1 MKLTRLA
8 PLALGGVLLAGGFAG
23 ASLAQQP
30 PPPAQGAAHVGH
42 PGGPRVHRDPEAM
55 AAKRAERLRDVLQ
68 LRPEQEPALKAFL
81 ASHKRP
87 AGMAERGRGGREQFA
102 AMTTPQRL
110 DAQRARLVER
120 TARFDRHA
128 AATKTFYAQLSPSQ
142 QKAFDAMGPRG
153 GMKGGDHRG
162 MGGRGH
168 GPMGGGRG

>member
-30 PPPAQGAAHVGH
+30 PVAPQGAQAGQ
-42 PGGPRVHRDPEAM
+42 PGGPREGRRMDPEAM
-55 AAKRAERLRDVLQ
+55 AAKHAERLRAVLQ

-81 ASHKRP
+81 DSRKRP
-87 AGMAERGRGGREQFA
+87 TGAAERSRGGREQFA

-120 TARFDRHA
+120 TARFDQHA
-128 AATKTFYAQLSPSQ
+128 AATKKFYAQLSPSQ

-153 GMKGGDHRG
+153 GMKGHRG
-162 MGGRGH
+162 MGGGH

>member
-23 ASLAQQP
+23 ASLAQVP
-30 PPPAQGAAHVGH
+30 PPPAQGASHAGQ
-42 PGGPRVHRDPEAM
+42 PGGPRVRMDPEAM

-81 ASHKRP
+81 ASFKRP
-87 AGMAERGRGGREQFA
+87 AGMAERGRGGREQYA

-120 TARFDRHA
+120 TARFDQRA
-128 AATKTFYAQLSPSQ
+128 TATKKFYAQLSPSQ
-142 QKAFDAMGPRG
+142 QKAFDAMAPRG
-153 GMKGGDHRG
+153 GMKGHPG
-162 MGGRGH
+162 MGRGH

>member
-30 PPPAQGAAHVGH
+30 PVAPQGAQAGQ
-42 PGGPRVHRDPEAM
+42 PGGPREGRRMDPEAM
-55 AAKRAERLRDVLQ
+55 AAKHAERLRAVLQ

-81 ASHKRP
+81 DSRKPPASATKP
-87 AGMAERGRGGREQFA
+87 GRGGREQLA

-120 TARFDRHA
+120 TARFDERA
-128 AATKTFYAQLSPSQ
+128 AATKKFYAQLSPSQ
-142 QKAFDAMGPRG
+142 QKAFDAMSPRG
-153 GMKGGDHRG
+153 GMKGGEHRG

-168 GPMGGGRG
+168 MGGGRG

>member
-30 PPPAQGAAHVGH
+30 PLAVMAQGAAQAGQ
-42 PGGPRVHRDPEAM
+42 PAGPREGRRMDPEAM
-55 AAKRAERLRDVLQ
+55 AAKHAERLRAVLQ
-68 LRPEQEPALKAFL
+68 LRPEQEPALKAYL
-81 ASHKRP
+81 AARKP
-87 AGMAERGRGGREQFA
+87 AGMAGRRGGREQSA

-110 DAQRARLVER
+110 DAQRARLTER
-120 TARFDRHA
+120 VARFDQRA

-142 QKAFDAMGPRG
+142 QKAFDALGSRG
-153 GMKGGDHRG
+153 GKGGHRG

-168 GPMGGGRG
+168 GGHGG

>member
-8 PLALGGVLLAGGFAG
+8 PLALGGVLLAGGLAG

-30 PPPAQGAAHVGH
+30 PLAGAPQA
-42 PGGPRVHRDPEAM
+42 GGPREGRRMDPEAM
-55 AAKRAERLRDVLQ
+55 AAKHAERLRAVLQ
-68 LRPEQEPALKAFL
+68 LRPDQEPALKVFL
-81 ASHKRP
+81 SSRKPP
-87 AGMAERGRGGREQFA
+87 AGAAERGPGGREQFA

-120 TARFDRHA
+120 TARFDQHA

-153 GMKGGDHRG
+153 GGGDHRG

-168 GPMGGGRG
+168 GPMGAGGRG

>member
-30 PPPAQGAAHVGH
+30 PAPQAAQAGQ
-42 PGGPRVHRDPEAM
+42 PGGPREGRRMDPEAM

-81 ASHKRP
+81 ASHQRP

-120 TARFDRHA
+120 TARFDQHA
-128 AATKTFYAQLSPSQ
+128 TATKKFYAQLSPSQ

-153 GMKGGDHRG
+153 GMKGHPG
-162 MGGRGH
+162 MGGGRGH

>member
-30 PPPAQGAAHVGH
+30 PAPTQGATQADQ
-42 PGGPRVHRDPEAM
+42 PGGPRAHRDPEAM

-81 ASHKRP
+81 ASHQRP

-120 TARFDRHA
+120 TARFDQHA
-128 AATKTFYAQLSPSQ
+128 AATKKFYAQLSPSQ

>member
-23 ASLAQQP
+23 ASLAQVP
-30 PPPAQGAAHVGH
+30 PAPAQGASHAGH
-42 PGGPRVHRDPEAM
+42 PGGQRMRMDPEAM

-68 LRPEQEPALKAFL
+68 LRPEQEPALKVFL
-81 ASHKRP
+81 ASFKRP
-87 AGMAERGRGGREQFA
+87 AGMTERERGGREQFA

-120 TARFDRHA
+120 TARFDQRT
-128 AATKTFYAQLSPSQ
+128 AATKKFYAQLSPSQ
-142 QKAFDAMGPRG
+142 QKAFDAMAPRG
-153 GMKGGDHRG
+153 GMKGHPG

-168 GPMGGGRG
+168 GGMGGGRG

>member
-30 PPPAQGAAHVGH
+30 PLAVMAQGAAQAGQ
-42 PGGPRVHRDPEAM
+42 PAGPREGRRMDPEAM
-55 AAKRAERLRDVLQ
+55 AAKHAERLRAVLQ
-68 LRPEQEPALKAFL
+68 LRPEQEPALKAYL
-81 ASHKRP
+81 AARKP
-87 AGMAERGRGGREQFA
+87 AGMAGRRGDREQSA

-110 DAQRARLVER
+110 DAQRARLTER
-120 TARFDRHA
+120 VARFDQRA

-142 QKAFDAMGPRG
+142 QKAFDALGSRG
-153 GMKGGDHRG
+153 GKGGHRG

-168 GPMGGGRG
+168 GGHGG

>member
-23 ASLAQQP
+23 ASLAQMP
-30 PPPAQGAAHVGH
+30 PPPAQGASHAGQ
-42 PGGPRVHRDPEAM
+42 PGGPRVRMDPEAM

-81 ASHKRP
+81 ASHKP
-87 AGMAERGRGGREQFA
+87 AGGKAERGRGGREQFA

-153 GMKGGDHRG
+153 GMKGHPG
-162 MGGRGH
+162 MGGGRGH
-168 GPMGGGRG
+168 GGLGGGRG